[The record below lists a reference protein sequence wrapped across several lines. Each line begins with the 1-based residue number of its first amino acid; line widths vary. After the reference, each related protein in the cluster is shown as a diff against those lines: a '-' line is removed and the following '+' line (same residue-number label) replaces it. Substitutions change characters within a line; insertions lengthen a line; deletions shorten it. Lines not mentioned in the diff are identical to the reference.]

1 MKKNNLFPLIMAITL
16 IASFLLF
23 QGCTSSNDGK
33 QSYPQGNDQ
42 VKKIDNLVDSVDVNK
57 YGDNNLSGLTE

>member
-1 MKKNNLFPLIMAITL
+1 MKKNNLLSFIIGITL

-57 YGDNNLSGLTE
+57 YGDTNLSGLSE